1 MNNIKKKSISITRDN
16 IRLSGI
22 LEIPELSD
30 GKKCP
35 LVIFMHARMM
45 DSRELLFEE
54 ISHNLLNNHIASLR
68 FDFNGHGYSDGKFE
82 DMTVLNEIEDAA
94 KVLEYAKSLPFIS
107 SISILGHSQGGLVAG
122 MTAGYY
128 LDDIAS
134 LVLMAPAGLLIKE
147 QALSGRLMG
156 TRFDPNN
163 IPPYISI
170 FGTRVGR
177 AYVETAQTLPIDE
190 VSSLYKGPVCLI
202 HGTSDGMVSY
212 KVSEHYHEIYADS
225 ELYLQKG
232 QDHAFYRYMDDA
244 VNIAVDFIVRKVKE
258 NKYN

>member
-94 KVLEYAKSLPFIS
+94 KVLEYAKSLHHIQ
-107 SISILGHSQGGLVAG
+107 H
-122 MTAGYY
+122 
-128 LDDIAS
+128 
-134 LVLMAPAGLLIKE
+134 
-147 QALSGRLMG
+147 
-156 TRFDPNN
+156 
-163 IPPYISI
+163 
-170 FGTRVGR
+170 
-177 AYVETAQTLPIDE
+177 
-190 VSSLYKGPVCLI
+190 
-202 HGTSDGMVSY
+202 
-212 KVSEHYHEIYADS
+212 
-225 ELYLQKG
+225 
-232 QDHAFYRYMDDA
+232 
-244 VNIAVDFIVRKVKE
+244 
-258 NKYN
+258 